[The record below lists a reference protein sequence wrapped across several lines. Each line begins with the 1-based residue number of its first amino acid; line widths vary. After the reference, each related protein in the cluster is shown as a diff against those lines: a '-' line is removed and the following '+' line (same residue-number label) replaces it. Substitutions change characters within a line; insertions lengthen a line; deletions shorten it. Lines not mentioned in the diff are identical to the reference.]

1 MPPLQ
6 TAKTVY
12 YRPHTSALEGA
23 NRELSGMKQERAVRT
38 RQALILSAAEAF
50 ERCGYT
56 RTKLTEISSNAGV
69 SRGALHFHFENKAV
83 VAGTVEAT
91 AAATLRRT
99 ATEARQSG
107 DNALQRLIGTS
118 RAMAEQLSDDVVAR
132 AGYHL
137 SCEASDGTGLDLRGE
152 WYRCVQRMITETAAE
167 RLLAENVSEQ
177 EAVTSIVAATTGFEV
192 LGRTDP
198 RWLAAEGLDRFWRLL
213 LPSLVTAEALAT
225 LDAPARD
232 RADAA

>member
-1 MPPLQ
+1 
-6 TAKTVY
+6 
-12 YRPHTSALEGA
+12 
-23 NRELSGMKQERAVRT
+23 MKQERAVRT
-38 RQALILSAAEAF
+38 RQALIVSAAEAF
-50 ERCGYT
+50 DRCGYT
-56 RTKLTEISSNAGV
+56 RTRLAEISSNAGV

-91 AAATLRRT
+91 AAATLRRA
-99 ATEARQSG
+99 ATEVRQPG

-118 RAMAEQLSDDVVAR
+118 RALAEQLSVDVVAR

-152 WYRCVQRMITETAAE
+152 WYRCVERMITETAAE
-167 RLLAENVSEQ
+167 HLLAEHISEQ
-177 EAVTSIVAATTGFEV
+177 EAVTSIVAATTGFEE

-198 RWLAAEGLDRFWRLL
+198 RWLAVEELDRFWRLL
-213 LPSLVTAEALAT
+213 LPSMVTAEALAT
-225 LDAPARD
+225 LDAPAPV